1 MFRLSRT
8 GSRSAARRGKFDRK
22 RRKSAARGESGLS
35 TISRG
40 RTGRTAQSG
49 RSGRLQSLETGPRT
63 GKSIRALPEQG
74 AFASPG
80 GPSWGGRRENFGFSR
95 MKSQKFCKILVKSA
109 RKLWTTCKQG
119 AIIIP
124 LSGNLLK
131 IRNVS
136 GAPDKGKPCE
146 SMGRKAWNAK
156 TGTPVMQV
164 RLLSHMVHFMAKC

>member
-1 MFRLSRT
+1 MIENAENPQPAANPDYPQFRADAPDTRPNQAGADACKAWKQVRGPGKASALSRNRGLSRT
-8 GSRSAARRGKFDRK
+8 RRPVVGWAPGKFRVFPHEK
-22 RRKSAARGESGLS
+22 
-35 TISRG
+35 
-40 RTGRTAQSG
+40 
-49 RSGRLQSLETGPRT
+49 P
-63 GKSIRALPEQG
+63 
-74 AFASPG
+74 
-80 GPSWGGRRENFGFSR
+80 
-95 MKSQKFCKILVKSA
+95 KILQDSCKTA